1 MFTNKQ
7 KTRFTN
13 VLIGK
18 GAWNKQNQ
26 FKAPTNSDEL
36 DRWINNIT
44 RQINEL
50 DKFDRAL
57 KRIDTF
63 IVRYADGDE
72 AGKPADFDSNQ
83 DMVFASNSVHDLLTL
98 KELTIYSM
106 YSALRNHIHELRTS
120 DFDNKLYK
128 KFEDIFNYSFHK
140 NSNVRLNE
148 IIKKW
153 GGNTMRD
160 DYWY

>member
-50 DKFDRAL
+50 DNFDRAL

-63 IVRYADGDE
+63 IVPRNDDDDD
-72 AGKPADFDSNQ
+72 AGYDLNE
-83 DMVFASNSVHDLLTL
+83 DMIFASNSVHEFAQL

-106 YSALRNHIHELRTS
+106 YSALRNHIHELRNS
-120 DFDNKLYK
+120 DFDNELYK
-128 KFEDIFNYSFHK
+128 KFEDIFSKRFHHDR
-140 NSNVRLNE
+140 NVRLKQ

-153 GGNTMRD
+153 GGNTMYD